1 MADERIVTALDV
13 GSWKICALIAERG
26 ADGTLTVLGTG
37 QRASR
42 GVRRG
47 AIYDLNAAEAAIR
60 ETVEQ
65 AESIAGFNIDAAWI
79 GFAAASL
86 QNDVIR
92 VETDQGGHQIEDA
105 DVTNLLLEARGA
117 IDPAGRTVLH
127 AQPDAL
133 HTRWHRRRAA
143 SARGLHADQLSVDVH
158 IVAAGGSAI
167 QNLDYCV
174 RSAQLAVRGI
184 VASPLAGGL
193 ACLTGEER
201 DLGVALVDVGAAVTS
216 VSLFVGGKPV
226 SLAVVEQGG
235 SDITDDIAS
244 AFGTTRAHA
253 ERIKCIHGSAS
264 SAPRDNSELI
274 DMAPV
279 DAEQLEDVPKIT
291 RAQLIGVIQQRLAD
305 LSAAVAAQL
314 KAGGFTNA
322 TAGHV
327 VLTGG
332 GSELKGMADYL
343 AGALGRTVRIG
354 RPRGLAAMPDAHS
367 GPGFGTVAGLA
378 LYGASDPLDVRTVA
392 VRSRAT
398 GWSSWHPGRWFS
410 AMRSDL

>member
-1 MADERIVTALDV
+1 MADNRIVTALDV
-13 GSWKICALIAERG
+13 GSWKVCALIAELSESG
-26 ADGTLTVLGTG
+26 GLTVLGTG

-47 AIYDLNAAEAAIR
+47 AIFDGEAAEAAIR

-65 AESIAGFNIDAAWI
+65 AESIAGFNVDSAWI
-79 GFAAASL
+79 GFGAASL
-86 QNDVIR
+86 RNDVIR
-92 VETDQGGHQIEDA
+92 VETNQGGHQIDDEDV
-105 DVTNLLLEARGA
+105 DNLLREARSS

-127 AQPDAL
+127 AQPTLYTLDGIGGVR
-133 HTRWHRRRAA
+133 HP
-143 SARGLHADQLSVDVH
+143 RGLHADQLSVDVH
-158 IVAAGGSAI
+158 IVAAGGASVR
-167 QNLDYCV
+167 NLDYCV

-193 ACLTGEER
+193 ASLTGEER
-201 DLGVALVDVGAAVTS
+201 ELGVALVDVGAAITS
-216 VSLFVGGKPV
+216 VTLFAGGKPV

-235 SDITDDIAS
+235 GDITDDIAS

-253 ERIKCIHGSAS
+253 ERIKCVHGSAS

-279 DAEQLEDVPKIT
+279 DAEQLEEVPRIT
-291 RAQLIGVIQQRLAD
+291 RAQLIGVIQQRLAS
-305 LSAAVAAQL
+305 LSAAVDGQL
-314 KAGGFTNA
+314 KQAGFSGPV
-322 TAGHV
+322 GRHV

-332 GSELKGMADYL
+332 GAELKGMADYL

-354 RPRGLAAMPDAHS
+354 RPRALAAMPDAHS
-367 GPGFGTVAGLA
+367 GPGFTTLAGLA
-378 LYGASDPLDVRTVA
+378 LYGASNPLDVRSVPLKSKPSGTP
-392 VRSRAT
+392 
-398 GWSSWHPGRWFS
+398 GWHPRRWLN